1 MRSKFI
7 VLSHYSNEAIGEFD
21 TVGVLPGVYE
31 SLEDAKAAADAALAE
46 DLSNGI
52 DHGEVVRV
60 NESTCV
66 LPFDLPLSKGARG
79 QHLRWRRRQEYYLE
93 RKIRDSLGNY
103 QFGLSMVSPH
113 RTFNRG

>member
-1 MRSKFI
+1 MSKFI

-21 TVGVLPGVYE
+21 VVGVLPGVHE
-31 SLEDAKAAADAALAE
+31 TLEDAKATADAALAE

-66 LPFDLPLSKGARG
+66 LPFDLAPAYVVGEAVDG
-79 QHLRWRRRQEYYLE
+79 YFAGYHNIYAVFAD
-93 RKIRDSLGNY
+93 RKS
-103 QFGLSMVSPH
+103 VV
-113 RTFNRG
+113 

>member
-60 NESTCV
+60 NEST
-66 LPFDLPLSKGARG
+66 
-79 QHLRWRRRQEYYLE
+79 
-93 RKIRDSLGNY
+93 
-103 QFGLSMVSPH
+103 
-113 RTFNRG
+113 